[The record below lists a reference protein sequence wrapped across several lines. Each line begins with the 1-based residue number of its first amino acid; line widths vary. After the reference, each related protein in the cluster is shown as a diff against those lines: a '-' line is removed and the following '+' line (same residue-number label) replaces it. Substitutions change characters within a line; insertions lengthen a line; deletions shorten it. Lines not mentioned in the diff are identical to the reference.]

1 MRIKIE
7 PLVSFLGTA
16 KVLEIL
22 SVQAVLSTSATFA
35 FRLLDGDDI
44 ALHHGQIHM
53 PPPDYAMWGD
63 DDLFAARYVAG
74 KVGATIVSI
83 DEPYRG
89 NSQSAGQTAGTVSTP
104 SP

>member
-1 MRIKIE
+1 MRIKIQ

-16 KVLEIL
+16 EVLEIL

-35 FRLLDGDDI
+35 FRLLDRDGI
-44 ALHHGQIHM
+44 ALHHGQIQM

-63 DDLFAARYVAG
+63 DDLFAARYVAD
-74 KVGATIVSI
+74 KLGATIVSI

-89 NSQSAGQTAGTVSTP
+89 TSQPAGQAARAAPTP